1 MGQAPQDRPY
11 YPTRIAR
18 PPATN
23 QSPVTDA
30 QPPLQT
36 ASPARRARLAIE
48 FVAIYFGVP
57 SLFVIL
63 SLNGSLLIPALILSA
78 LFCLAILL
86 RDNQFDRRAL
96 WNPRPLRRRLPA
108 IALRFALAAVLITA
122 ALLIF
127 EPHRFLEFPRRRTG
141 LWLLIMFGY
150 PLVSVYPQE
159 IIFRAFLFHRYA
171 PVFSTPPLAIAAS
184 AAAFGYGHI
193 IFDNTLAIVMTL
205 LGGVL
210 FALTYHRSRSLLA
223 ASLEHALYGMLIF
236 TIGLGTYFYAGA
248 ARPRPAPTPPADPP
262 GAVSSLPLP
271 AETTSPR

>member
-1 MGQAPQDRPY
+1 MTHPQP
-11 YPTRIAR
+11 
-18 PPATN
+18 
-23 QSPVTDA
+23 QL
-30 QPPLQT
+30 QP
-36 ASPARRARLAIE
+36 ASPARRARLSVE
-48 FVAIYFGVP
+48 FLAIYFGAP
-57 SLFVIL
+57 TLFFTL
-63 SLNGSLLIPALILSA
+63 GLNGGLLIPTLILSS

-86 RDNQFDRRAL
+86 RDSQFDRRAL
-96 WNPRPLRRRLPA
+96 WNPPPLRQRLPA
-108 IALRFALAAVLITA
+108 IVLRFALAALLITA

-171 PVFSTPPLAIAAS
+171 PLFPTPPLAIAAS

-193 IFDNTLAIVMTL
+193 IFNNVLAIVMTL
-205 LGGVL
+205 IGGVL
-210 FALTYHRSRSLLA
+210 FSLTYQRSRSLLA

-248 ARPRPAPTPPADPP
+248 ATSTPATAQPADPP